1 MTLFTIKCI
10 YLRCHK
16 YKAIDFSWAYIW
28 HPTTDKLAV
37 AFQITQRMSTL
48 GVDIV
53 DDEVGMESVANIH
66 W

>member
-1 MTLFTIKCI
+1 MTLFTIKYT

-16 YKAIDFSWAYIW
+16 YKAIDFW

-37 AFQITQRMSTL
+37 AFQIIQRMSTL

-53 DDEVGMESVANIH
+53 DDEVGIESVANIH